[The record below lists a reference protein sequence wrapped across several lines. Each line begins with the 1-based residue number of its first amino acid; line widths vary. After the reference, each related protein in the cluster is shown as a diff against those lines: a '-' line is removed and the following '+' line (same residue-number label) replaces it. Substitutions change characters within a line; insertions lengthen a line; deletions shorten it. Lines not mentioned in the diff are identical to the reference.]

1 MKKIIAMLLVLV
13 MSVTGLVGCGSSKD
27 NEAGSTSA
35 SSDSDWAYIQD
46 KGKLTVGITLFAP
59 MNYYNEK
66 NKLVGLIQRWLRQ
79 LQRSLALM

>member
-27 NEAGSTSA
+27 NEAGSTN
-35 SSDSDWAYIQD
+35 
-46 KGKLTVGITLFAP
+46 L
-59 MNYYNEK
+59 
-66 NKLVGLIQRWLRQ
+66 LVLIQRWLRQ